1 MMDDGHVDGDE
12 NLGEIVVLGVHRRSC
27 WDLYRRTHTALEIFI
42 RKKVHSV
49 SGSEEAVC
57 PSNAKRK
64 RHCETGK

>member
-1 MMDDGHVDGDE
+1 
-12 NLGEIVVLGVHRRSC
+12 
-27 WDLYRRTHTALEIFI
+27 LEIFI
-42 RKKVHSV
+42 RKKIHSV